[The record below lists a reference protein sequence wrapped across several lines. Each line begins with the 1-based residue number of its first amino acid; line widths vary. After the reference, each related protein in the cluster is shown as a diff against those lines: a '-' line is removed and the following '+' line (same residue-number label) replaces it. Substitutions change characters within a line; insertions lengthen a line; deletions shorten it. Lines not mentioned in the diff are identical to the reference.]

1 MQDCF
6 NGDPLGQFITY
17 ESSEINTIVETES
30 RYKMKQRNCITFS
43 LDIGSYI
50 RFSPNEDKGN
60 EIILVFVS
68 NCMRRQS
75 MGELITISFFMFL
88 F

>member
-17 ESSEINTIVETES
+17 ESSEINSIVETES

-60 EIILVFVS
+60 ELEPNIQQRNNLNYF
-68 NCMRRQS
+68 
-75 MGELITISFFMFL
+75 ELD
-88 F
+88 